1 MSRRV
6 LNVVLVNQNCA
17 YVSGYG
23 SRELI
28 TEIRFGRPPV
38 WSAVGRAWVTTPD
51 TARAVI
57 AVAETRKFDVIVTEG
72 DPLPELMGVLF

>member
-1 MSRRV
+1 MSRRI

-17 YVSGYG
+17 YVSGHG

-57 AVAETRKFDVIVTEG
+57 AVAEMRKFDVTVTEG